1 MNKFHESDLRAE
13 AKANAEHIT
22 PIPLRKWLGERVGKV
37 GTVFD
42 CSIGSGQLLQFV
54 DCNRIKGTDINIKS
68 INNLLLNFPQAEVI
82 HDSYFNV
89 DVDDYDVAISNYPF
103 SLALKDLVDTAPSE
117 LSEFY
122 PKGKVTGKADFPF
135 IIRSFINARDKGYYL
150 CFPGI
155 AYRGQEQKFRD
166 WLVEKNYLK
175 SVGILKSCEF
185 TSTTIDILYLELDKH
200 KLDNKVELF
209 NYDFKNSNNNISET
223 VDIDKLLN
231 EPWKTPQVEV
241 EEEKIDIV
249 ALEKEIEI
257 TKVKRRKT
265 EDELDEFVKK
275 TFKHG
280 G

>member
-22 PIPLRKWLGERVGKV
+22 PIPLRKWIAERVGKV
-37 GTVFD
+37 NTVFD

-54 DCNRIKGTDINIKS
+54 DCQLIAGTEINQKS
-68 INNLLLNFPQAEVI
+68 IDNLLKNF
-82 HDSYFNV
+82 DNV
-89 DVDDYDVAISNYPF
+89 DVINDNYFNTFVKGYDVAISNYPF
-103 SLALKDLVDTAPSE
+103 SLNFKDLVEKVPVE
-117 LSEFY
+117 LTGFY
-122 PKGKVTGKADFPF
+122 PKGKITGKADFPF
-135 IIRSFINARDKGYYL
+135 IIRSFTNARDKGYYL

-166 WLVEKNYLK
+166 WLVENNYLK
-175 SVGILKSCEF
+175 AVGTLRNCEF

-200 KLDNKVELF
+200 KTDNKVELF
-209 NYDFKNSNNNISET
+209 NYDFKNNNNNISKT

-231 EPWKTPQVEV
+231 EPWITPQVEV

-265 EDELDEFVKK
+265 EDELDEFIKN
-275 TFKHG
+275 TFKH
-280 G
+280 